1 MCQTAYHL
9 RNIHDTLTVDII
21 RYAQSLTSRPLKGP
35 ITCLQWS
42 FVHDDQSRRDTAFQ
56 LALAI
61 RDEVQ
66 DLEAAGIPAIQMTS
80 QPFVKLVL
88 HRVDCD
94 EYLKWA
100 VDVFLLSTI
109 PCRILLVV

>member
-1 MCQTAYHL
+1 MAGC
-9 RNIHDTLTVDII
+9 
-21 RYAQSLTSRPLKGP
+21 P

-42 FVHDDQSRRDTAFQ
+42 FVHDDQPRRDTAFQ

-66 DLEAAGIPAIQMTS
+66 DLEAAGIPAIQIDE
-80 QPFVKLVL
+80 PAIREGLPL

-100 VDVFLLSTI
+100 VDVFLLSSTGVADTTRCINRAI

>member
-1 MCQTAYHL
+1 M
-9 RNIHDTLTVDII
+9 LT
-21 RYAQSLTSRPLKGP
+21 GP

-42 FVHDDQSRRDTAFQ
+42 FVHDDQPRRDPAFQ
-56 LALAI
+56 LALTI

-66 DLEAAGIPAIQMTS
+66 DLEAAGIPAIQIDEPAIREALS
-80 QPFVKLVL
+80 L

-100 VDVFLLSTI
+100 VDTFLLSSTD
-109 PCRILLVV
+109 VA